1 MPMRV
6 HTIQSGDSLSAIAQ
20 QYGFEGGWEP
30 IWKYN
35 TRVKHTLTSGDRNKI
50 SPGIAIVIP
59 RTTEEYNKAIAGL
72 KTLLTDVDKDTAQ
85 SLKELAGYKADA
97 DKVGAAVDIAADVAF
112 AAKGA
117 VKASMK
123 YGPRY
128 AKYIMRKEAFQAV
141 LSAADKLSGLGD
153 SNEGLVVKSAGD
165 AAVEQ
170 SVMLQAKRSF
180 DAQKAKASFT
190 TGAAKSLGKKATVT
204 SAKAIAPVEMANGVG
219 ELVDVLCD
227 VALAVGKGAV
237 TAVEAV
243 APSKIAKGFVW
254 MTTGEHPDDTN
265 TRMKKFIEDAGQ
277 RSAKRLRGTIASL
290 ETEKN
295 KVYGVA

>member
-6 HTIQSGDSLSAIAQ
+6 HTIRSGDSLSAIAE
-20 QYGFEGGWEP
+20 QYGFEGGWDP

-35 TRVKHTLTSGDRNKI
+35 CKKQILTSGDSSRI
-50 SPGIAIVIP
+50 PVGVDIIIP
-59 RTTEEYNKAIAGL
+59 RTAKEYDTAIGGL

-85 SLKELAGYKADA
+85 SLKELAGYKAEA

-117 VKASMK
+117 VKASLK

-128 AKYIMRKEAFQAV
+128 ARYIMRKEAFQAV

-153 SNEGLVVKSAGD
+153 SNEGIVLKNAGQAVVD
-165 AAVEQ
+165 Q

-180 DAQKAKASFT
+180 DAQKAKGSFA
-190 TGAAKSLGKKATVT
+190 TGAAKSLGKKAAVT

-219 ELVDVLCD
+219 ELIDVLCD
-227 VALAVGKGAV
+227 VALVVGKGAV
-237 TAVEAV
+237 KMVEAV
-243 APSKIAKGFVW
+243 APSKLAKGFVW
-254 MTTGEHPDDTN
+254 ITTGEHPDDTN
-265 TRMKKFIEDAGQ
+265 TRMKKFIQEAGQ

-290 ETEKN
+290 ETEKVE
-295 KVYGVA
+295 VYGAA